1 MREYLNPEMKIASF
15 DKEAVATTAS
25 AALAEWQET
34 SVDGV
39 TKYNATVD
47 FNKMSAVSVEF

>member
-34 SVDGV
+34 SVDGA

-47 FNKMSAVSVEF
+47 FNNMSAVSVEF